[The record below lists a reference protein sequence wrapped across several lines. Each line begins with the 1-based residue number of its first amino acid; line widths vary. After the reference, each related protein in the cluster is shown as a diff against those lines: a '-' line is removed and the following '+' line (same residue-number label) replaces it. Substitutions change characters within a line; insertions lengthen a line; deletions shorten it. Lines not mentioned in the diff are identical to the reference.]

1 MDEGYPEYQL
11 TEKIILYLEL
21 RKESRKFEVLAQQ
34 YRFWL
39 KCLNQDPGNDNLYTK
54 LLHAI
59 REKLKPENFPHQDD
73 DIKNTIE
80 KYNNAILNFKQIYAS
95 FQPGILSFYKEHHE
109 RINNFGAFAYL
120 PDIAAKLDYTKKKF
134 YLTDLHNFLKSEFKP
149 YELEGIYLD
158 QNSRKHLARQAII
171 KGIVFQINSRNAGG
185 YGVYQQAQQN
195 ADEINKAL
203 QQKNRWFLRI
213 EERDIPAY
221 ILMKDLFDKL
231 YTKADPK
238 QCTDE
243 EAYEFYVNHPSLFKR
258 DTTRYMEVL
267 EVLKLSPEE
276 RPHEVIRRFR
286 QTGINALLPKYDINK
301 PLPFFTFTL
310 GKNLYPHDAI
320 INHITEKLKNS
331 GKWSIAYGQSSDK
344 NKKYYIRV
352 DEIYPGIDK
361 NFEEAKDEIKKYCSF
376 LKSQKAFLKQLGI
389 VLEF

>member
-11 TEKIILYLEL
+11 TEKMILNLEL
-21 RKESRKFEVLAQQ
+21 RKENRKFEVLAQQ

-54 LLHAI
+54 LRQVI
-59 REKLKPENFPHQDD
+59 RDKLKPENFPHQDD
-73 DIKNTIE
+73 DIKNTIG
-80 KYNNAILNFKQIYAS
+80 KYNHTIQNFKEIYAS
-95 FQPGILSFYKEHHE
+95 FHPQILSFYKEHEE
-109 RINNFGAFAYL
+109 RINRFGAFAYL
-120 PDIAAKLDYTKKKF
+120 PDMVAKLDYTSKKF

-158 QNSRKHLARQAII
+158 RNSRNHLARQAII

-185 YGVYQQAQQN
+185 YSIYQEAQQN
-195 ADEINKAL
+195 ADEINKGL

-231 YTKADPK
+231 YTKADPNK
-238 QCTDE
+238 CTDE

-267 EVLKLSPEE
+267 EVSKLSQEE

-286 QTGINALLPKYDINK
+286 QNGINALLPKYDINK

-310 GKNLYPHDAI
+310 GKNLYPHNAV
-320 INHITEKLKNS
+320 INHIAEKLKNK
-331 GKWSIAYGQSSDK
+331 GKWSIAHGESDDQS
-344 NKKYYIRV
+344 KKYYIRV

-361 NFEEAKDEIKKYCSF
+361 SFEEAKEEIKKYCSF